1 MRLIDLAESVCLS
14 VRIYANYSSVFE
26 ISICT
31 RYYTCGAEEIDVFSC
46 MLEHLYTQ
54 TYAHFYTFIAHS
66 AVIKIQAN
74 MKRHKYGIELKK
86 VREKIVIVN

>member
-1 MRLIDLAESVCLS
+1 
-14 VRIYANYSSVFE
+14 
-26 ISICT
+26 
-31 RYYTCGAEEIDVFSC
+31 